1 MLALSCC
8 GQQADALEAFHAAW
22 RMLVEWNGVEPGPE
36 LQRLQEAILR
46 QDVSLE
52 AQPAAA
58 ELPPE
63 LDAGTA
69 PPLVG
74 RQSELAWV
82 RQRWERARTGRGS
95 LVTLTGVR
103 GIGKS
108 RLAAELAGDADR
120 VGAGVVYCSGRG
132 PRGDLKLLMLAV
144 EHEVLE
150 NHIRHAIASDAQYR
164 GHTAGVSQT
173 SVCPLA

>member
-1 MLALSCC
+1 
-8 GQQADALEAFHAAW
+8 
-22 RMLVEWNGVEPGPE
+22 VEPGPE
-36 LQRLQEAILR
+36 LRRLQEAILR

-58 ELPPE
+58 EQPPE

-95 LVTLTGVR
+95 L
-103 GIGKS
+103 
-108 RLAAELAGDADR
+108 
-120 VGAGVVYCSGRG
+120 
-132 PRGDLKLLMLAV
+132 
-144 EHEVLE
+144 EHEALE
-150 NHIRHAIASDAQYR
+150 NHIRHAIASDAQYGGTHCR
-164 GHTAGVSQT
+164 CISDLGVS
-173 SVCPLA
+173 P